1 MSYGVEA
8 RDPTQP
14 EWLNVERFCKFVMG
28 GGSIRYAIQLVLG
41 AVRKLAE
48 GKVSL
53 EETHLPMDPRA
64 WLEVL
69 YERERETAPEGLRMS
84 TGECIRT
91 TGVRPYSL
99 IGTQR
104 WHSSCASWV

>member
-69 YERERETAPEGLRMS
+69 YERERETAPEGLRRS
-84 TGECIRT
+84 TFVP
-91 TGVRPYSL
+91 TGSDGSAACRCTLNIQTPRH
-99 IGTQR
+99 G
-104 WHSSCASWV
+104 